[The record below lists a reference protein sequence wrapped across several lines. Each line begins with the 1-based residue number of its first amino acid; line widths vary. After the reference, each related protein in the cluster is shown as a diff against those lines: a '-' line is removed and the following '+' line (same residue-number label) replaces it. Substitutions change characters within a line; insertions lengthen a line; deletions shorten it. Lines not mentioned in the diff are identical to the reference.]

1 MQDRMDL
8 ARTAAS
14 MSVSE
19 QHGAVS
25 RSSKP
30 EQPAAKPRAEQ
41 KQRPAQYVALQAEW
55 KLRLDL

>member
-41 KQRPAQYVALQAEW
+41 KQRPAQYVALQAE
-55 KLRLDL
+55 